1 VGNGLRRSRSYHLPG
16 IVHGSRGFALSDR
29 PYTSS
34 GRSVIRCRTSGT
46 DRDHRPIAPGAEGG
60 SGRPPYRPG
69 GWTVRQLV
77 HHIADSHLNAIIRFK
92 LALTEQEPSIKPYDE
107 GAWAKLPDTTN
118 TPPEVSLTLIEAL
131 HHRWTVLLRSMG
143 SEDYRRT
150 LFHPEHRRSFSLDE
164 MLVTYSW
171 HSAHHLRHITA
182 LAEREGW

>member
-1 VGNGLRRSRSYHLPG
+1 MDLEALRYPIGRTPAP
-16 IVHGSRGFALSDR
+16 VDPLSDAER
-29 PYTSS
+29 QERIETIAQLPRVLREAVADLS
-34 GRSVIRCRTSGT
+34 GAQWDT
-46 DRDHRPIAPGAEGG
+46 
-60 SGRPPYRPG
+60 PYRPG